1 MKKFI
6 VALCV
11 AAMLSLVCF
20 SAFAVGTET
29 VAKTKNRDIKITV
42 IDDFSTYSGEV
53 GPFGNAFYT
62 YDGEKLTL
70 AIESGYAFGGPSD
83 KEYKSPAASA
93 DGIKELYNNAKYIG
107 MRIKN
112 TGGVEVS
119 LALEKGTADNDLW
132 MTQLSKNEGCFLAS
146 ESVGIYNAEYE
157 DISATYRGY
166 AVKIP
171 AGFDGWLFIPFSSL
185 RLHIDEKV
193 EGEKTNDRCIMPYI
207 HFSGANTNE
216 EEGVLE
222 IDDFCLTPEELAAD
236 AEAPTPGETEATTT
250 APEQSEEPT
259 AGETKDNAVTAEP
272 SATPIPAKG
281 NSFPWVPVVIAVVA
295 VVAIVVIVVVVSK
308 KKK

>member
-1 MKKFI
+1 MKKII

-53 GPFGNAFYT
+53 GPCGNAFYT
-62 YDGEKLTL
+62 FDGEKLTF
-70 AIESGYAFGGPSD
+70 AVETGYAYGGPVG
-83 KEYKSPAASA
+83 KEYKIPAVSA
-93 DGIKELYNNAKYIG
+93 DGIKELYNSAKYIG

-112 TGGVEVS
+112 TGGVEIS
-119 LALEKGTADNDLW
+119 IALEKDAADSDLW
-132 MTQLSKNEGCFLAS
+132 LTQLKAEAGCLLAS

-157 DISATYRGY
+157 NIDAIYRGY

-185 RLHIDEKV
+185 RLNNDEDV
-193 EGEKTNDRCIMPYI
+193 EGEKTNDRCIMDYI

-216 EEGVLE
+216 EDGVLE
-222 IDDFCLTPEELAAD
+222 IDDFCLTSEELAAD
-236 AEAPTPGETEATTT
+236 AEAPTPGETEDTTP
-250 APEQSEEPT
+250 APVQSEAPAAE
-259 AGETKDNAVTAEP
+259 ETKDNAVTAEP

>member
-11 AAMLSLVCF
+11 AAMLSLGCF

-29 VAKTKNRDIKITV
+29 VVKTKNRDIKITV

-53 GPFGNAFYT
+53 GPCGNAFYT
-62 YDGEKLTL
+62 FDGEKLTF
-70 AIESGYAFGGPSD
+70 AIETGYAYSGPVGN
-83 KEYKSPAASA
+83 EYKSPAASA

-112 TGGVEVS
+112 TGGVEIS
-119 LALEKGTADNDLW
+119 IALEKDTDGADAWL
-132 MTQLSKNEGCFLAS
+132 TQLKAEAGCLLAS

-157 DISATYRGY
+157 DINAIYRGY

-185 RLHIDEKV
+185 RLNNDEKV
-193 EGEKTNDRCIMPYI
+193 EGEKTNDRCIMDYI

-216 EEGVLE
+216 EDGILE
-222 IDDFCLTPEELAAD
+222 IDDFCLTSEDLAAD
-236 AEAPTPGETEATTT
+236 AEAPTPGETEAPTP
-250 APEQSEEPT
+250 APVQSEAPT